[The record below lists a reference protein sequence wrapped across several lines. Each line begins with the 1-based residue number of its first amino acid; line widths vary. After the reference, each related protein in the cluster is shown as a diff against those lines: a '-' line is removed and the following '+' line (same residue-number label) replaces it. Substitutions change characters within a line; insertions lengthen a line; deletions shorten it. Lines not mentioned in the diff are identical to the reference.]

1 MNSTENKNLK
11 VGLVMP
17 IYNVEK
23 TISKVLESVA
33 TTFDEGFLE
42 ILIIDNCSNDNT
54 ISMVQT
60 YLHLNPAFAAHVT
73 LIQHKSNYGYG
84 CSIKSGF
91 EYFSLKTVSHIMIIH
106 GDHQVDPA
114 WLVKRLIG
122 TVKLKPDTDLV
133 LASRFKPESSIENYS
148 FLRRLGNYFFNSMT
162 TFCSGHNMSDSGT
175 AMIIVRN
182 DIIKKVP
189 FCNLSNSW
197 QFHPQLNILLYGV
210 PGIRI
215 EEISMDW
222 ADSEAD
228 STVPLFRYGL
238 ILLEMLIVYWF
249 KKNVLHKLPQDRFPH
264 DPTPQNRTF
273 VVLNN
278 SCIDVITSAA
288 NLTDKNAHDY
298 PVS

>member
-1 MNSTENKNLK
+1 MNSIKKNNFK

-17 IYNVEK
+17 VFNVEK
-23 TISKVLESVA
+23 TISKVLDSVA
-33 TTFDEGFLE
+33 STLDEGSLD
-42 ILIIDNCSNDNT
+42 ILIIDNNSSDKT
-54 ISMVQT
+54 ISIVQM
-60 YLHLNPAFAAHVT
+60 YLQANPEFARHVT

-91 EYFSLKTVSHIMIIH
+91 EYFSSKTVSHVMIIH
-106 GDHQVDPA
+106 GDNQVDPA
-114 WLVKRLIG
+114 WLMEKLIG

-148 FLRRLGNYFFNSMT
+148 ILRRLGNYFFNAMT
-162 TFCSGHNMSDSGT
+162 TFCSGHRMSDSGT

-182 DIIKKVP
+182 DIINKVP
-189 FCNLSNSW
+189 FRNLSNSW

-215 EEISMDW
+215 AEIPMDW

-238 ILLEMLIVYWF
+238 ILLKMLLWYWF
-249 KKNVLHKLPQDRFPH
+249 KKNVLKKPPQETFSLDAIPLDREFSGFFSPEISPKKFPR
-264 DPTPQNRTF
+264 N
-273 VVLNN
+273 
-278 SCIDVITSAA
+278 
-288 NLTDKNAHDY
+288 
-298 PVS
+298 

>member
-23 TISKVLESVA
+23 TISKVLDSVA
-33 TTFDEGFLE
+33 TTLDEGCLD
-42 ILIIDNCSNDNT
+42 ILIVDNSSSDKT
-54 ISMVQT
+54 ISMVQM
-60 YLHLNPAFAAHVT
+60 YLQSNPGFAAHVT

-91 EYFSLKTVSHIMIIH
+91 EYFSSKTVSHVMIIH

-114 WLVKRLIG
+114 WLMEKLIG

-148 FLRRLGNYFFNSMT
+148 ILRRLGNYFFNAMT
-162 TFCSGHNMSDSGT
+162 TFCSGHRMSDSGT

-182 DIIKKVP
+182 DIINKVP
-189 FCNLSNSW
+189 FRSLSNSW

-215 EEISMDW
+215 EEIPMDW

-228 STVPLFRYGL
+228 STIPLFRYGL
-238 ILLEMLIVYWF
+238 ILLEMLLVYWF
-249 KKNVLHKLPQDRFPH
+249 KKNVLHKLPQDTFPH
-264 DPTPQNRTF
+264 DPIPKNREF
-273 VVLNN
+273 VVLNKFG
-278 SCIDVITSAA
+278 IDVIPYAE
-288 NLTDKNAHDY
+288 NIR
-298 PVS
+298 